1 MPPRVLWLIASPG
14 PKMDGLIGVIPR
26 TIRTAGALALSLPL
40 ASCCIACGA
49 VVVMYQGDSSE
60 LLLHAGGL
68 VEFDYLVSRG
78 PLTTKGRV

>member
-1 MPPRVLWLIASPG
+1 MPLRVLWLIASPG

-26 TIRTAGALALSLPL
+26 TTRTASALALSFPL

-68 VEFDYLVSRG
+68 VGFDSLGSRG
-78 PLTTKGRV
+78 RLTTKGGV